1 MSLEKHPVC
10 RGDLHGVFSCHE
22 GRGLPCLPPDRPVT
36 AGSAQPCS
44 PGLLP
49 ARGAS
54 GKAGQLCLPPSST
67 SRPST
72 HTSSSPHSLPPTV
85 KHTVF
90 EPASP
95 VPLQNITLFFPSLT
109 TVVLQ
114 REACTCCLGIL
125 TPSLP
130 EPQSSSSAPP
140 LHGTPLR
147 QVASGSAASFRGFA
161 PLALR
166 SNKHPAP
173 LRGSPPPGGPSQ
185 MPLALG
191 RLTPEFPEL
200 SPAPTSWILVRRP
213 HLFLWFPLWL
223 RSQHSRG
230 RSCFSEQ
237 LQNS

>member
-54 GKAGQLCLPPSST
+54 GKAGQLCLPPPST

-140 LHGTPLR
+140 STAPHFARSPVGQQPRFGALPPLL
-147 QVASGSAASFRGFA
+147 SA
-161 PLALR
+161 PINIQLLCEALLL
-166 SNKHPAP
+166 PGAP
-173 LRGSPPPGGPSQ
+173 LRCPSLLVDSHQSSPNSLQPPRHG
-185 MPLALG
+185 
-191 RLTPEFPEL
+191 F
-200 SPAPTSWILVRRP
+200 
-213 HLFLWFPLWL
+213 
-223 RSQHSRG
+223 
-230 RSCFSEQ
+230 
-237 LQNS
+237 